1 MDSPLTTL
9 FPSLP
14 PPPQDL
20 DSWDCGHFG
29 PCTSMKAMGWGLGGS
44 LALRRGLGG
53 GGVGGTSTS
62 SLASSQMQPGSSM
75 EHEGGGAS
83 SFARATDAALLGGG
97 AGWRLLTGHE
107 SGQVR
112 RVWHFP
118 WNEWLF
124 TLFMCVPSWY
134 LRLPLLMQYVMLRP
148 FMSRFTH
155 SHTL

>member
-1 MDSPLTTL
+1 
-9 FPSLP
+9 
-14 PPPQDL
+14 
-20 DSWDCGHFG
+20 
-29 PCTSMKAMGWGLGGS
+29 MKAMGWGLGGS

-53 GGVGGTSTS
+53 GGVGGTSGS

-112 RVWHFP
+112 GVMAFSRESMIIDTVH
-118 WNEWLF
+118 
-124 TLFMCVPSWY
+124 TFMCFPRGV
-134 LRLPLLMQYVMLRP
+134 
-148 FMSRFTH
+148 
-155 SHTL
+155 